1 MLSRMRPVG
10 QGERILSTDSHLIPM
25 LDEDPAPGLPALHK
39 TFKEQGKLE
48 YGVLAPL
55 AESLGVPLADLV
67 SAASFYHYFSPDIA
81 GNGTASHCS
90 GPVCSLT
97 GAARQGEH
105 AIACPGLCDHA
116 PAQHQSGEFSAAGA
130 VAPHFDPPMVTPGP
144 HVIFPEDGLT
154 ATESLTAYRERG
166 GYEQLTKLVH
176 GGDRE
181 AALQAVA
188 DSGLVGRGGA
198 AFPVGFKWRAVRDAP
213 GDEKVVVCNADE
225 GEPGTF
231 KDRAILHLRPHLLL
245 EAMAISGVLVGA
257 RTGVIYLR
265 YEYPQAFELL
275 TDAVRQAEKA
285 GLLGASIDGTEFGFA
300 IHIRRGAGS
309 YVCGEETALLN
320 SLEGRR
326 PWPRERPP
334 YPTTDGLWG
343 LPTVINNVETLSNVP
358 AILRHGADWFQGL
371 GIGESAGTKLYSLSG
386 KIQRPGNYEL
396 PLGTTARELIFDY
409 GGGPPD
415 GHQVKAFTLG
425 GISGGLMGEAQLDM
439 PLDYK
444 APQTVGGFL
453 GSGGV
458 VVLDDTSCVVDFA
471 RTCMA
476 FYEDE
481 SCGKCF
487 PCRIGTVRLREFL
500 DAATGRA
507 KDVKIGESDLKDI
520 SDAMAHLSACGLGQA
535 APLPLQA
542 LWTRFA
548 DELDEHLN
556 HQTCRAGVCS
566 L

>member
-1 MLSRMRPVG
+1 M
-10 QGERILSTDSHLIPM
+10 
-25 LDEDPAPGLPALHK
+25 
-39 TFKEQGKLE
+39 
-48 YGVLAPL
+48 PL

-67 SAASFYHYFSPDIA
+67 SAATFYHYFVPGLADTEAIA
-81 GNGTASHCS
+81 PCT

-97 GAARQGEH
+97 GTPREGEH

-116 PAQHQSGEFSAAGA
+116 PAQLQSGAFTASGTEDGHFTSPYL
-130 VAPHFDPPMVTPGP
+130 APGERA
-144 HVIFPEDGLT
+144 IFPMEGLSSSET
-154 ATESLTAYRERG
+154 LDQYRQAG
-166 GYEQLTKLVH
+166 GYEQLLRLAH
-176 GGDRE
+176 GADLQ
-181 AALQAVA
+181 AALEIVA
-188 DSGLVGRGGA
+188 ASGLVGRGGA
-198 AFPVGFKWRAVRDAP
+198 AFPVGTKWRAVREAA

-245 EAMAISGVLVGA
+245 EAMAIAGLLVGA

-265 YEYPQAFELL
+265 YEYPQAYDLL
-275 TDAVRQAEKA
+275 IDAIGQAESA
-285 GLLGASIDGTEFGFA
+285 GLLGGSIDGTECGFM
-300 IHIRRGAGS
+300 IHVRRGAGS

-320 SLEGRR
+320 SLEGKR

-334 YPTTDGLWG
+334 YPTTHGLWG
-343 LPTVINNVETLSNVP
+343 LPTLINNVETLSTVP

-386 KIQRPGNYEL
+386 KVKQPGNYEL
-396 PLGTTARELIFDY
+396 PLGTTARQLIFEQ
-409 GGGPPD
+409 GGGLAE
-415 GHQVKAFTLG
+415 GRSLKAFTLG
-425 GISGGLMGEAQLDM
+425 GISGGLMGEAELDM

-444 APQTVGGFL
+444 APQRLGGFL

-458 VVLDDTSCVVDFA
+458 VVLDDTCCVVDFA
-471 RTCMA
+471 RTCLA
-476 FYEDE
+476 FYETE

-500 DAATGRA
+500 DAATGRGPSTG
-507 KDVKIGESDLKDI
+507 VGESDLKDI
-520 SDAMAHLSACGLGQA
+520 SDAMAHLSACGLGQS
-535 APLPLQA
+535 APMPLQA

-556 HQTCRAGVCS
+556 HHTCRAGVCS